1 MKRYF
6 GLIMA
11 LVVGVPLCARL
22 IVDGHPF
29 TGTPIAIVLGLTAAW
44 YDSRNR

>member
-22 IVDGHPF
+22 IVDGQ
-29 TGTPIAIVLGLTAAW
+29 TGNGLLIAAVLGLVAAR